1 MRWEWWLLGALVC
14 ALAGWLLRRYGPDVP
29 GVHLAARVL
38 TIGGL
43 SVVAAVTALYVG
55 FFALLLYWPV
65 VRVFDD
71 GWPLTFAVYAQAAVM
86 FGVVVIAVWPNVLS
100 RLPVLVFAATTLA
113 FSAWLCLHPLEWLP
127 QPS

>member
-1 MRWEWWLLGALVC
+1 MRWDWLLLGALVC
-14 ALAGWLLRRYGPDVP
+14 TLAGWLLRRYGPDAPDLQV
-29 GVHLAARVL
+29 AARVL
-38 TIGGL
+38 MIGGL

-71 GWPLTFAVYAQAAVM
+71 GWPMTFAVYAQAAVM
-86 FGVVVIAVWPNVLS
+86 FGLVVIAVRRNVLS